1 MQHAEVDVLAVAG
14 VGEVDC
20 CLLAVAVVREGAL
33 EGRPAVEGGPALEDG
48 PVVVVDGEH

>member
-14 VGEVDC
+14 VGAVDC
-20 CLLAVAVVREGAL
+20 CREGAL

>member
-1 MQHAEVDVLAVAG
+1 MAG

-20 CLLAVAVVREGAL
+20 CRREGAL